1 MGARTR
7 TGIAALLLVG
17 LLAACSGADM
27 DAASDEGA
35 AEEPASA
42 SGGDAVVADGDEAA
56 REESADDSGS
66 DGGGGEIGGQL
77 VQDSAPAGRQLARSA
92 RIEIEVEDV
101 DRAAAQVASA
111 ASRVGG
117 FVADAQVRG
126 GEDGFGVL
134 TLRVPAEGLD
144 QTVADLADLGVRVLS
159 QSVATEDVTDQ
170 LTDVAA
176 RLRNLEALET
186 QLLELLEQVQESDP
200 SASELLVVFDRIN
213 QVRGEIERL
222 EARQSAV
229 RDRVA
234 LATVTVELV
243 PPRPGALPGDG
254 VLAEAWAATQRAF
267 GVLGEIAVWA
277 VVTVL
282 PVAVAVLALPAA
294 LVWFLVTR
302 RSRDT
307 DPTSGP
313 APDPVA
319 ASSPPPPAT

>member
-1 MGARTR
+1 MRARTR
-7 TGIAALLLVG
+7 TALTALLLAG

-27 DAASDEGA
+27 GTEDSAAEAPEMDGGEAAFDDFDEEGDAAQ
-35 AEEPASA
+35 
-42 SGGDAVVADGDEAA
+42 
-56 REESADDSGS
+56 EESAADSGGS
-66 DGGGGEIGGQL
+66 DRAAVTGEL
-77 VQDSAPAGRQLARSA
+77 VQDTAPAGRQLARSA

-111 ASRVGG
+111 AARVGG

-144 QTVADLADLGVRVLS
+144 TTVQDLADLGLRVLS
-159 QSVATEDVTDQ
+159 SSVATEDVTDQ

-222 EARQSAV
+222 QAQQSAV
-229 RDRVA
+229 QDRVA

-277 VVTVL
+277 VVTIL
-282 PVAVAVLALPAA
+282 PVALVILALPAA
-294 LVWFLVTR
+294 LVWLLINR
-302 RSRDT
+302 RGSRDT
-307 DPTSGP
+307 DRTPPP
-313 APDPVA
+313 APAGAPTG
-319 ASSPPPPAT
+319 SPPPGE

>member
-1 MGARTR
+1 MRARPR
-7 TGIAALLLVG
+7 TAFAALLLVG

-27 DAASDEGA
+27 GDSA
-35 AEEPASA
+35 AEEPAMDT
-42 SGGDAVVADGDEAA
+42 GADGDFAESDEMAD
-56 REESADDSGS
+56 EESAEATADD
-66 DGGGGEIGGQL
+66 GGGEIGGQL

-92 RIEIEVEDV
+92 RIEIEVEDI

-111 ASRVGG
+111 ATRVGG

-134 TLRVPAEGLD
+134 TLRVPADGLD
-144 QTVADLADLGVRVLS
+144 ATVQDLTDLGLRVLS

-176 RLRNLEALET
+176 RLRNLQALET
-186 QLLELLEQVQESDP
+186 QLLELLGQVQETDP

-213 QVRGEIERL
+213 QVRSEIERL
-222 EARQSAV
+222 EAQQSAV
-229 RDRVA
+229 QDRVA

-267 GVLGEIAVWA
+267 GVLGEVVVWG

-282 PVAVAVLALPAA
+282 PVALAILAVPAA
-294 LVWFLVTR
+294 LVWFLVSR
-302 RSRDT
+302 RRTRDT
-307 DPTSGP
+307 DHTPPP
-313 APDPVA
+313 APARVQTG
-319 ASSPPPPAT
+319 PPPPGE